1 MATTSEPKRWADL
14 GDWIAVRRRDL
25 GMDQKEL
32 AEAAGVSENT
42 IGNYERGRVPA
53 RGKMAPGYARVEKAL
68 HFAKGSFESILNGY
82 NPKFAIEEGNEP
94 QLVLR
99 DPKDVEDPKARAI
112 IPMLQEAL
120 NYKQLAMAFADLA
133 SRWNASDAAIDRF
146 KDATENLL
154 IDMISPGHGPAE
166 VVKYLAELEAQGK
179 ATSDADRPELGW
191 TALVAD
197 LSAAERLDTTGARLL
212 KARTSRAMSREEL
225 SQASRVP
232 ERIIRMMESE
242 DFSFPGAFLH
252 APVYIGLLCD
262 ALGVP
267 SDPILSKFNEEHAP
281 RGGGAKSQTKFEEWK
296 NDGGL
301 ERAFPEAKERP

>member
-1 MATTSEPKRWADL
+1 MATTHEPERWADL

-25 GMDQKEL
+25 GMDQRQL
-32 AEAAGVSENT
+32 AEAADVSENT

-68 HFAKGSFESILNGY
+68 QFAKGSFEGILNGH
-82 NPKFAIEEGNEP
+82 NPKFAVEESSEP

-99 DPKDVEDPKARAI
+99 DPEDIEDPKARAL

-120 NYKQLAMAFADLA
+120 RYKAIAMAFADLA
-133 SRWNASDAAIDRF
+133 YRWNASDSAIDRF
-146 KDATENLL
+146 KDAIQNLL
-154 IDMISPGHGPAE
+154 IDMISPGHGPPE
-166 VVKYLAELEAQGK
+166 VVRYLAELEAQGK
-179 ATSDADRPELGW
+179 PTSDADRPELGW

-197 LSAAERLDTTGARLL
+197 LDAAERLDTTGARLL
-212 KARTSRAMSREEL
+212 KARTSRALSREEL
-225 SQASRVP
+225 SQVSKVP
-232 ERIIRMMESE
+232 ERIIRMMESD

-252 APVYIGLLCD
+252 APVYIELLCD

-267 SDPILSKFNEEHAP
+267 ADSILDKFNEDHAP
-281 RGGGAKSQTKFEEWK
+281 RDVLADSQEKYEKWK

-301 ERAFPEAKERP
+301 ERTFPEADDR